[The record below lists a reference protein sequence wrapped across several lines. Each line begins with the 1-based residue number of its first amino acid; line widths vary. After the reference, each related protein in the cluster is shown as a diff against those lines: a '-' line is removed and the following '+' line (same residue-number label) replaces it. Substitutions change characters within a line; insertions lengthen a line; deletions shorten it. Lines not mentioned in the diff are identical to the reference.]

1 MADRGDSMEL
11 QAERISSDGS
21 SVGRLSDGMTVF
33 IAGALPGERVRG
45 RITARKKSY
54 AVAVAEEILEAHPS
68 RSTPPCPVYH
78 RCGACQLQHASYPLQ
93 LELKRAI
100 LEDAF
105 RRICKRPFPEIPPCI
120 PSPDQTGYRNKVSL
134 PVREAG
140 GLPAM
145 GYYARGSHD
154 IVPMKSCLVAAKLI
168 DRAFATVSAALP
180 ALGIPAY
187 DERSGKGVLRHA
199 IFRHGIKTGELL
211 VSLVI
216 ASPLKARQRN
226 RLEEQLV
233 ARLKS
238 EFPGLRSFTL
248 NLNRSPGNVIT
259 GLETEAILGDGLVEE
274 ELSPFRFECDTTSFF
289 QVNTCQARAMY
300 EYAARAGGVAQA
312 ANVLELY
319 AGSGGLT
326 AFLAG
331 AAGRITAVEEW
342 PPAVSLMESNM
353 ERNGMKERVTIAPGA
368 VEKVIPDLKES
379 FDLVVLDPPRTGC
392 TPDVLRGVLSLKPST
407 IVYVSCN
414 PATLARDAATLVD
427 GGYSIESLTCFDMF
441 PQTVHVETVAVL
453 SIGHCRF

>member
-1 MADRGDSMEL
+1 
-11 QAERISSDGS
+11 
-21 SVGRLSDGMTVF
+21 
-33 IAGALPGERVRG
+33 
-45 RITARKKSY
+45 
-54 AVAVAEEILEAHPS
+54 
-68 RSTPPCPVYH
+68 
-78 RCGACQLQHASYPLQ
+78 
-93 LELKRAI
+93 
-100 LEDAF
+100 
-105 RRICKRPFPEIPPCI
+105 
-120 PSPDQTGYRNKVSL
+120 
-134 PVREAG
+134 
-140 GLPAM
+140 M